1 MINKY
6 KLKIVGKNIKRFI
19 KNLIS
24 LKIDFYDVDIG
35 DGYCYITVSEEDY
48 KNIKKIKTSYTINI
62 VDSYGPI
69 KFQSLGKKYFIFI
82 LFLLIS
88 IILLEVLS
96 NVIFSIE
103 VVHAKSEIRELVRN
117 DLKKYGI
124 DKYHFKVSFKEKE
137 KIIKKILSKE
147 VDRLEWLEIESVGTK
162 YVVKVEERVKS
173 KKDEEKKEQNI
184 IAKKNAR
191 ILEIIA
197 DTGEVV
203 TKKNDYVSKGDVLI
217 SGLIHKNEEVKKKT
231 HASGVVFGEVWY
243 SVKISVPKVY
253 KETLLKNDT
262 KKIIEINFL
271 NHHFKLFDFKP
282 FKTYKAERVNLIKNS
297 LLPISISYSKLIK
310 TKEIVK
316 RYTTKEGEE
325 EAIKMAEE
333 RLLRKLSPKDTIIS
347 KNVLKKIEKDSTI
360 EMDIFF
366 KVKED
371 ITDYE
376 SIEDINIEELEGEKD
391 GSSQ

>member
-1 MINKY
+1 MTNKY
-6 KLKIVGKNIKRFI
+6 KLKIVGKNIKRFV

-24 LKIDFYDVDIG
+24 LKIDFYDIDIG
-35 DGYCYITVSEEDY
+35 DGYCYITVSEDDY
-48 KNIKKIKTSYTINI
+48 NVIKKIKTSYTINI

-69 KFQSLGKKYFIFI
+69 KFKLLGKEYFVFVVFLFI
-82 LFLLIS
+82 A

-96 NVIFSIE
+96 NVIFKVE
-103 VVHAKSEIRELVRN
+103 VVHAKSEIRQLVRN
-117 DLKKYGI
+117 DLKEYGI
-124 DKYHFKVSFKEKE
+124 SKYHFKVSFKKKE
-137 KIIKKILSKE
+137 EIIKKILSKE
-147 VDRLEWLEIESVGTK
+147 VDRLEWLEIEAVGTK
-162 YVVKVEERVKS
+162 YVVKVEERVKNKPS
-173 KKDEEKKEQNI
+173 EEEKSQNI

-197 DTGEVV
+197 DTGEIV
-203 TKKNDYVSKGDVLI
+203 TKKNDYVNKGDVLI
-217 SGLIHKNEEVKKKT
+217 SGFIHKDEEIKKKV
-231 HASGVVFGEVWY
+231 HAKGIVFGEVWY

-253 KETLLKNDT
+253 KETQLKSDT
-262 KKIIEINFL
+262 KRVIEINFL

-282 FKTYKAERVNLIKNS
+282 FKTYKAERTTLLKNN
-297 LLPISISYSKLIK
+297 LLPISVSYSKLTK

-316 RYTTKEGEE
+316 RYTTKEGEK
-325 EAIKMAEE
+325 EALKMAEE
-333 RLLRKLSPKDTIIS
+333 RLLRKLSEKDTIIS

-376 SIEDINIEELEGEKD
+376 SIEDINIEQLEGEKD
-391 GSSQ
+391 GSG